1 MPLRIV
7 KTIGT
12 GVIVPAALALAG
24 CGHWPG
30 SSPAPEKP
38 APAEQPLPETEPAP
52 DLAPEPEVPKQ
63 PDPGI
68 AVGEETYDE
77 LYTALSAGQ
86 QSLAPEEVGYFID
99 VHEARLRQVLAGT
112 SVQMR
117 RVGGRLLLT
126 IPGNLSF
133 DTNSAK
139 VAEAMRPVLDN
150 IAAVLVE
157 FDKTLVSVHG
167 YTDDRGDAAY
177 NRVLSERRAVAV
189 ALFLAR
195 NGVAK
200 QRLVGIGYGEERPVI
215 DSDTEAARTANR
227 RIEILIE
234 PVAGN
239 RRTGAA
245 YSG

>member
-1 MPLRIV
+1 M
-7 KTIGT
+7 
-12 GVIVPAALALAG
+12 VPAALALAG
-24 CGHWPG
+24 CGYWPG
-30 SSPAPEKP
+30 PSPASKKP
-38 APAEQPLPETEPAP
+38 APAEQPSPETEPAP
-52 DLAPEPEVPKQ
+52 KPELPAQ

-77 LYTALSAGQ
+77 LYAALSAGQ

-117 RVGGRLLLT
+117 RVSGRLLLT

-177 NRVLSERRAVAV
+177 NQTLSERRAVAV

-239 RRTGAA
+239 RQTGVT